1 MQRFD
6 RDGTLT
12 DQVNVPVAR
21 ATSCCF
27 AGPGLTDLYIT
38 TAPTPGH
45 RGLGGAIFKLDTGV
59 AGVPVNRFG
68 PIPA

>member
-1 MQRFD
+1 MLD
-6 RDGTLT
+6 ELWCSNGMAGSADG
-12 DQVNVPVAR
+12 
-21 ATSCCF
+21 SEMY
-27 AGPGLTDLYIT
+27 LTDLYIT

>member
-1 MQRFD
+1 MLD
-6 RDGTLT
+6 ELWCSNGMAWSAD
-12 DQVNVPVAR
+12 
-21 ATSCCF
+21 SSEMY
-27 AGPGLTDLYIT
+27 LTDLYIT